1 MSNNHIEVTDMYL
14 VATLIAYGADY
25 VGVDRADKRSQK
37 FLFRNPLSGIVKI
50 YIHKHGVLSE
60 VENPDFDAL
69 KNAYDTVTLL
79 FPSNYAEVL
88 RRVKGIIHT

>member
-1 MSNNHIEVTDMYL
+1 MSSNHIEVTDMYF

-37 FLFRNPLSGIVKI
+37 FLFQNPLSGVAKI
-50 YIHKHGVLSE
+50 YTYKHGVLSE
-60 VENPDFDAL
+60 VENPDFDTL

-79 FPSNYAEVL
+79 FPAGYAEAI